1 MNTGDLKTMLTDLK
15 GCHVMDAF
23 MKSEF
28 VGEKSRDRI
37 IKKLQVRLRSCTLL
51 FSACIPHISFVGGPA

>member
-1 MNTGDLKTMLTDLK
+1 MNTGDLKTVLTDPK

-37 IKKLQVRLRSCTLL
+37 IKKLQVGLRSCTLL
-51 FSACIPHISFVGGPA
+51 FFACVYHI